1 MPSES
6 TRLENWSI
14 KSKNS
19 QPTRQN
25 KSELQDDTEIRNAA
39 QSTLSFQVA
48 RLQPVKDPRCQRH
61 KSNCKSERQG
71 HHEQAV
77 TNQSPLNHKKS
88 SKEPLPP
95 NLALMSSRW
104 PRFTE
109 QFPSFGSASRSLP
122 LPDGGG
128 PANDDEGAAFRGA
141 AFGGVI
147 GAADRTFEGVIRAAD
162 GRALGRI
169 LGWAWRS
176 GGRRSGFWPVTLTL
190 VCNFA
195 LGATCWTS
203 GTDKLR
209 GFWPS
214 SSQAPIAGTGFSWSE
229 PSLPDGTQ
237 YLLLY
242 KGLAVPSEWST
253 EISEGDLPVSCTWCA
268 M

>member
-1 MPSES
+1 MHE
-6 TRLENWSI
+6 
-14 KSKNS
+14 
-19 QPTRQN
+19 
-25 KSELQDDTEIRNAA
+25 TEISNAA
-39 QSTLSFQVA
+39 QSTLFPSGAVAANQGSKVPVTQIELQV
-48 RLQPVKDPRCQRH
+48 RTPRT
-61 KSNCKSERQG
+61 SWDSEGNILTISYTILAQ
-71 HHEQAV
+71 QAV

-88 SKEPLPP
+88 SKEPLP
-95 NLALMSSRW
+95 SRW

-109 QFPSFGSASRSLP
+109 QFLSFGSASRSLP

-147 GAADRTFEGVIRAAD
+147 GAADRTFEGVIGAAD

-176 GGRRSGFWPVTLTL
+176 GGRRREFWPVTLTL
-190 VCNFA
+190 LCNFA
-195 LGATCWTS
+195 LGTTCWTS

-209 GFWPS
+209 GFWQTLGP
-214 SSQAPIAGTGFSWSE
+214 SSQAPIAGTGFSSSE

>member
-1 MPSES
+1 MHE
-6 TRLENWSI
+6 
-14 KSKNS
+14 
-19 QPTRQN
+19 
-25 KSELQDDTEIRNAA
+25 TEISNAA
-39 QSTLSFQVA
+39 QSTLFPSGAVA
-48 RLQPVKDPRCQRH
+48 ANQGSKVPVTQIELEVRTPRTSWDSRGYILTISYTILTQ
-61 KSNCKSERQG
+61 
-71 HHEQAV
+71 QAV

-128 PANDDEGAAFRGA
+128 PANNDEGAAFRGA

-147 GAADRTFEGVIRAAD
+147 GAADRTFEGVIGAAD

-176 GGRRSGFWPVTLTL
+176 GGRRRGFWPVTLTL
-190 VCNFA
+190 LCNFA

-209 GFWPS
+209 GFWQTLGPS

-253 EISEGDLPVSCTWCA
+253 EISEGDLPVSCTWYA